1 MRYGAQS
8 LLLEISFL
16 DDDFLLVGEGCHCL
30 FDGAFG
36 LGLFESELRVTVN
49 DGIVD
54 EVYAD
59 FSAAV
64 HLAVTVDCSAGH
76 DFAQKCES
84 VAHIEKAG
92 SDFVNVR
99 PEILHEVVGVGIVAH
114 VFQSY
119 VSHSG
124 GNLHIKF
131 RYAFRLAVFD
141 ADEGFVYL
149 LAFSFVH
156 SVCYLFFIL
165 THRSGKTK
173 ALLYFISFYIKAS
186 RRAKFALA
194 NPRRQV

>member
-1 MRYGAQS
+1 MRYGSQS

-16 DDDFLLVGEGCHCL
+16 DDDFLLIGEGCHCL

-36 LGLFESELRVTVN
+36 LCLFESELRVTVN

-59 FSAAV
+59 FSATV

-99 PEILHEVVGVGIVAH
+99 PEIILLDEPT
-114 VFQSY
+114 
-119 VSHSG
+119 
-124 GNLHIKF
+124 GNLDSVNSEGIM
-131 RYAFRLAVFD
+131 RLLSQINSDFGTTIIQV
-141 ADEGFVYL
+141 
-149 LAFSFVH
+149 
-156 SVCYLFFIL
+156 
-165 THRSGKTK
+165 THNEKNALYGTRVITISDGKIVSSEDIPSRIRPEERSE
-173 ALLYFISFYIKAS
+173 
-186 RRAKFALA
+186 
-194 NPRRQV
+194 